1 MEDEII
7 KGIIIKRNKRIVAKD
22 WISNEYSIKNK
33 ILNQYYNTIRNYII
47 YIPLRLISFTFH
59 CLTLHYHKIHSN
71 VLENELASQAQI
83 DNQNI

>member
-33 ILNQYYNTIRNYII
+33 ILQQYYNTIRSYII
-47 YIPLRLISFTFH
+47 YIPLRLLSFTFQLLNCH
-59 CLTLHYHKIHSN
+59 LHSIT
-71 VLENELASQAQI
+71 
-83 DNQNI
+83 